1 MERWILRT
9 AFAGLALWLLF
20 AAWAQHE
27 LGVPSAAPRQM
38 LLLYDADPAAG
49 TELPAIMAANLAGRF
64 GRATIRRIDRYR
76 AGDAA
81 RFDATFVLPVRRPP
95 DALLA
100 NLRAPRRPAVWIG
113 SSDPQA
119 PRVADVVA
127 VRYKGRDFPRDL
139 RAPPQIALLDAS
151 RGEVLATAIAA
162 GGREVPWAVRSGNLL
177 HVAENP
183 FAHAHEDDRHLVFAD
198 LLFGLLAPRTPE
210 RHRALVRIDNVG
222 PDADPGRVR
231 ALADLLAEEGVPFS
245 IAVHAR
251 YRDPEGVHSGGRPV
265 RIDLRQR
272 AQLVDALRHAV
283 SRGGTL
289 VAQGFTHQTNQ
300 RRNPGRRVSGGDA
313 EYYAA
318 DLADGALALRG
329 PLARNGV
336 DHWRARFAAARRA
349 WSAVGLGRPRLF
361 ATPLSAA
368 SPEAYAAA
376 RAEHAARYERTLYAA
391 GAAAG
396 QIQFFPY
403 EIVDVRGDFIV
414 PENLGY
420 PRPGRGPERLIAS
433 AARNLAVRDGFA
445 SFAFLWHD
453 DPQALRT
460 IVRGIKA
467 LGYRF
472 VAPDEVLRD
481 APGHA
486 AAALR
491 RPSLL
496 AAAAAGWAD
505 DLPPLTAPLLAGLL
519 ALVFAL
525 AAGAERLVARI
536 GRSQPKRLKH
546 API

>member
-9 AFAGLALWLLF
+9 AFVGLALWLLF
-20 AAWAQHE
+20 AAWAQRE

-38 LLLYDADPAAG
+38 LVLYDADAAAG
-49 TELPAIMAANLAGRF
+49 TELSAIMAANLAGRF
-64 GRATIRRIDRYR
+64 GRATMRRIDRYR

-81 RFDATFVLPVRRPP
+81 RFDATFILPVRRPP

-100 NLRAPRRPAVWIG
+100 DMRTPRRPVVWIG
-113 SSDPQA
+113 SSEARA

-127 VRYKGRDFPRDL
+127 VRYNGRDFPRDL
-139 RAPPQIALLDAS
+139 RAPPQIAMLDAS

-162 GGREVPWAVRSGNLL
+162 GGLEVPWAVRSGNL
-177 HVAENP
+177 VQIAENP
-183 FAHAHEDDRHLVFAD
+183 FVHAHEDDRTLVFAD
-198 LLFGLLAPRTPE
+198 LLFGLLAPRTAE

-222 PDADPGRVR
+222 PEADPRR
-231 ALADLLAEEGVPFS
+231 IDALADLLAAEGVPFS
-245 IAVHAR
+245 IALHAR
-251 YRDPEGVHSGGRPV
+251 YRDPEGALSGGRPV
-265 RIDLRQR
+265 RIDLGQR
-272 AQLVDALRHAV
+272 AELVRALRHAV

-329 PLARNGV
+329 PLPRNGA

-349 WSAVGLGRPRLF
+349 WSAAGLDQPRLF
-361 ATPLSAA
+361 TTPLSAA

-376 RAEHAARYERTLYAA
+376 RAAHAARYERTLYAA
-391 GAAAG
+391 GEAG

-403 EIVDVRGDFIV
+403 ETVDVRGDFIV

-491 RPSLL
+491 RPSRL
-496 AAAAAGWAD
+496 AASAAGWAD
-505 DLPPLTAPLLAGLL
+505 DLPPLTAPLLVGLL

-525 AAGAERLVARI
+525 AVGAERLVARI
-536 GRSQPKRLKH
+536 GHAAPKRLKH